1 VSRTNDNN
9 PFYTNHS
16 SGSVEGTEYPE
27 YMNSDFFSESRE
39 QQKRMNETLDKMYD
53 SMRNEQSKVNLN
65 LNYQLNQKIEFRLW
79 SDQLK

>member
-1 VSRTNDNN
+1 
-9 PFYTNHS
+9 
-16 SGSVEGTEYPE
+16 
-27 YMNSDFFSESRE
+27 
-39 QQKRMNETLDKMYD
+39 MNETLDKMYD